1 MASNFP
7 AEQDDSIRV
16 PGLDMTRG
24 SLQDILDDDA
34 GNSMDVD
41 RNLPQVP
48 LNSTNPFHNM
58 TIGDVTKRGG
68 PLSGLRIADA
78 DIIIQDL
85 NKQLADA
92 VAKNDN
98 ETELL
103 QRMDSH
109 RRNIEAELNR
119 LKEESEQLKKEK
131 EEAVREKRDYTVNQD
146 RLRDKI
152 RSELEQEFA
161 DKERELLSQLKT
173 DMRAKIESKVSSIRT
188 QYQAEYKEELGKL
201 KTEWSQE
208 RKRMNE
214 QHQSQITQ
222 ILKEVEALK
231 QQSQL
236 SQPKSEPGDKLSG
249 LKSEAFNF
257 VPGTINTRRGA
268 AVNLQDDTIIWSK
281 PEGDVP
287 PVPPRKS
294 VHFTSTPRP
303 PASKNLFDT
312 EEEVKSE
319 PLSNTNPFTG
329 HIADIQ
335 PIPVARQDNPFI
347 DDAPCKN
354 PAHNTAG
361 TEATSFIN
369 NTMTAVA
376 SEFKKMREPKLAK
389 LKGGTT
395 ANASL
400 FFTSWVK
407 DARSV
412 IIERSMNNYE
422 ALQLVKDY
430 TEGKARAQVEFYLAS
445 TVNPTFEGL
454 IQDLAKSFQSG
465 EDEATIKRDFYSRM
479 QLSKESVDDFA
490 DVLQL
495 LARKI
500 LNVDPSFQFLLNKS
514 LCQQLANGLK
524 DPSHGI
530 SARQI
535 LKQQPEISFVAFRS
549 DLANILGCRARGVGA
564 KGALSSAVSAESPE
578 APVPAKRRRTQEDD
592 SIATQINMCIKDNQE
607 LHKKLDALDPTKMV
621 EAVTQAVA
629 SGYQKGFQRSN
640 PFVKPTNPFQAT
652 SQSQPSTSGQYGR
665 PYLGQP
671 REPQLTPGADGN
683 LNPALSCKYCKD
695 TGHEVGNCA
704 KVKRKEALKAAAAMP
719 QGAPKS
725 KGN

>member
-1 MASNFP
+1 MFDNSNCKMASNFP
-7 AEQDDSIRV
+7 VEQDESIRV

-24 SLQDILDDDA
+24 SLQDILDDNA

-41 RNLPQVP
+41 RNLPQAP
-48 LNSTNPFHNM
+48 LSTTNPFHNV
-58 TIGDVTKRGG
+58 TIRDVTNRVG
-68 PLSGLRIADA
+68 PLSGLRLADA
-78 DIIIQDL
+78 DIIIENL

-92 VAKNDN
+92 IAKNNN

-109 RRNIEAELNR
+109 RRNIEAELAR
-119 LKEESEQLKKEK
+119 LKEESEPLKKEK

-161 DKERELLSQLKT
+161 DKERELLSQLKA

-208 RKRMNE
+208 RKRVNE
-214 QHQSQITQ
+214 QHQSQIMQ

-236 SQPKSEPGDKLSG
+236 NQPRSEPGDKLSG

-281 PEGDVP
+281 PEGDAP
-287 PVPPRKS
+287 PVPPRKH
-294 VHFTSTPRP
+294 VRFTSTPHP
-303 PASKNLFDT
+303 PASKNLFDIK
-312 EEEVKSE
+312 EEVKSE

-329 HIADIQ
+329 NIADIQ
-335 PIPVARQDNPFI
+335 PIPVARHDNPFM

-376 SEFKKMREPKLAK
+376 SEFRKMREPKLAK

-407 DARSV
+407 DARAV
-412 IIERSMNNYE
+412 IVERSMSNYE
-422 ALQLVKDY
+422 SLQLVKDY
-430 TEGKARAQVEFYLAS
+430 TEGKARTQVEFYLAS
-445 TVNPTFEGL
+445 TTNPTFEGL
-454 IQDLAKSFQSG
+454 VQDLAKSFQSG

-479 QLSKESVDDFA
+479 QLNKESVDDFV

-500 LNVDPSFQFLLNKS
+500 LNVDPSFQALLNKS

-524 DPSHGI
+524 DSSHGI

-535 LKQQPEISFVAFRS
+535 LKQQPDISFVAFRS
-549 DLANILGCRARGVGA
+549 DLANILGCHAHRVGA
-564 KGALSSAVSAESPE
+564 KGALSSAVSVESPE
-578 APVPAKRRRTQEDD
+578 APVPAKCRRTQEEDS
-592 SIATQINMCIKDNQE
+592 SIATQISMCIKDNQE
-607 LHKKLDALDPTKMV
+607 LHRKLDALDP
-621 EAVTQAVA
+621 
-629 SGYQKGFQRSN
+629 SS
-640 PFVKPTNPFQAT
+640 
-652 SQSQPSTSGQYGR
+652 
-665 PYLGQP
+665 
-671 REPQLTPGADGN
+671 
-683 LNPALSCKYCKD
+683 
-695 TGHEVGNCA
+695 
-704 KVKRKEALKAAAAMP
+704 
-719 QGAPKS
+719 
-725 KGN
+725 